1 MNMVCLHRGVNI
13 GAHHRIRMEALRAV
27 YELLGLRNART
38 LLQSGNGVFVAPKGS
53 VERLAAKIENA
64 FEHQFGFRSAVLL
77 RTEAEMRTIVEE
89 NPFAQRQGLDFSK
102 LAVFF
107 LPGKIT
113 PDSRTAL
120 QAIRSAPDE
129 FYAGERE
136 LFVYY
141 PNGFSKAV
149 LTQGMLDRALNGV
162 KGTARN
168 WNTVLK
174 LLAMAGEEAAAKP

>member
-1 MNMVCLHRGVNI
+1 MSYSDCEMRGHCCKAAM
-13 GAHHRIRMEALRAV
+13 GFLLRPREAWS
-27 YELLGLRNART
+27 GLPPKSRT
-38 LLQSGNGVFVAPKGS
+38 LSSISSDF
-53 VERLAAKIENA
+53 
-64 FEHQFGFRSAVLL
+64 VLL